1 MAEDKRFYWVKLD
14 YRRFETGGDLDF
26 LMGQKGGA
34 EYVVLYMMLCLNTRN
49 TQGEFVSR
57 LGEVVIPYDVDKIV
71 RDCKYFSRDTVM
83 VALELYRQ
91 LGLVYVTDGGT
102 MRIAN
107 FDEVVGSESQSA
119 RWMRDKRSR
128 DRQAKLT
135 SDATERAQ
143 CEHNVTDNV
152 LTKCSQSEAH
162 CESDVMQEKRDK
174 REENRELIEGSTLVD
189 DSSLRSSSTGAPA
202 REETCDGDP
211 PTSPSSDIPAVI
223 TILTDTGGKY
233 PVTQEYVD
241 TMQELY
247 PAVDVQAQLRAMKAW
262 AISNPNRRKT
272 AKGMPRF
279 INRWLAEEQR
289 RATEHARDRPD
300 AGRGH
305 MAKDNDDQYAD
316 DRRDETWEQV

>member
-49 TQGEFVSR
+49 TRGEFVSR

-107 FDEVVGSESQSA
+107 FDDVVGSEGASA
-119 RWMRDKRSR
+119 KRVRDHRKRALLAGETVTPR
-128 DRQAKLT
+128 
-135 SDATERAQ
+135 
-143 CEHNVTDNV
+143 VTDSVTSSLQCNAE
-152 LTKCSQSEAH
+152 CNG
-162 CESDVMQEKRDK
+162 DVTQEKRDK

-189 DSSLRSSSTGAPA
+189 DSSLRSSSSGAPA
-202 REETCDGDP
+202 REETGDGDLP
-211 PTSPSSDIPAVI
+211 PAPSSDIPPVI
-223 TILTDTGGKY
+223 TILTDTGEQY

-262 AISNPNRRKT
+262 AICNPTRRKT

-289 RATEHARDRPD
+289 RAAEHARDRPD

-305 MAKDNDDQYAD
+305 MARDNDDQYAD

>member
-107 FDEVVGSESQSA
+107 FDDVVGSEGASA
-119 RWMRDKRSR
+119 KRVRDHRKRALLAGETVTPR
-128 DRQAKLT
+128 
-135 SDATERAQ
+135 
-143 CEHNVTDNV
+143 VTDSVTSSLQCNAE
-152 LTKCSQSEAH
+152 CNG
-162 CESDVMQEKRDK
+162 DVTQEKRDK
-174 REENRELIEGSTLVD
+174 REENRELIDGSTLVD

-211 PTSPSSDIPAVI
+211 PTSPSSDIPPVI
-223 TILTDTGGKY
+223 TILTDTGEKY

-262 AISNPNRRKT
+262 AISNPNRRRT

-289 RATEHARDRPD
+289 RAAEHARDRPD

-305 MAKDNDDQYAD
+305 MARDNDDQYAD

>member
-57 LGEVVIPYDVDKIV
+57 LGEVVIPYDVDRIV

-107 FDEVVGSESQSA
+107 FDDVVGSESQSA
-119 RWMRDKRSR
+119 KWMRDKRER
-128 DRQAKLT
+128 DKQKKIT
-135 SDATERAQ
+135 SDITSASL
-143 CEHNVTDNV
+143 CD
-152 LTKCSQSEAH
+152 SH
-162 CESDVMQEKRDK
+162 CEADVRQEKRDK

-189 DSSLRSSSTGAPA
+189 DSSLRSSSSGAPA
-202 REETCDGDP
+202 REETGDGDP
-211 PTSPSSDIPAVI
+211 PTSPSPDNPPVI
-223 TILTDTGGKY
+223 TILTDTGEKY

-262 AISNPNRRKT
+262 AICNPNRRKT

-289 RATEHARDRPD
+289 RAAEHARDRPD

-305 MAKDNDDQYAD
+305 MARDNDDQYAD

>member
-57 LGEVVIPYDVDKIV
+57 LGEVVIPYDVDRIV

-107 FDEVVGSESQSA
+107 FDDVVGSEGQSA
-119 RWMRDKRSR
+119 KWVRDYRKR
-128 DRQAKLT
+128 QKEITKNLT
-135 SDATERAQ
+135 PA
-143 CEHNVTDNV
+143 
-152 LTKCSQSEAH
+152 LQSNAECNAE
-162 CESDVMQEKRDK
+162 CNAGVMQEKRDK

-189 DSSLRSSSTGAPA
+189 DSSLRSSSSGAPA
-202 REETCDGDP
+202 REETGDGDP
-211 PTSPSSDIPAVI
+211 PPTPSTDTPPVI
-223 TILTDTGGKY
+223 TILTDTGEKY

-262 AISNPNRRKT
+262 AICNPNRRKT

-289 RATEHARDRPD
+289 RAAEHARDRPD

>member
-107 FDEVVGSESQSA
+107 FDDVVGSESKWASVKRNQRKALESKTDSGQVAGQIEGHSDGQSIGHCP
-119 RWMRDKRSR
+119 S
-128 DRQAKLT
+128 
-135 SDATERAQ
+135 
-143 CEHNVTDNV
+143 NV
-152 LTKCSQSEAH
+152 Q
-162 CESDVMQEKRDK
+162 QEKRDK

-189 DSSLRSSSTGAPA
+189 DSSLRSSSAGAPA
-202 REETCDGDP
+202 REETGDDDP
-211 PTSPSSDIPAVI
+211 QPTPSSDIPPVI
-223 TILTDTGGKY
+223 TILTDTGEKY
-233 PVTQEYVD
+233 PVTQGYVD

-289 RATEHARDRPD
+289 RAAEHARDRPD

-305 MAKDNDDQYAD
+305 MARDNDDQYAD

>member
-107 FDEVVGSESQSA
+107 FDDVVGSESKWASVKRNQRKALESKTDSGQVAGQIEGHSDGQSIGHCP
-119 RWMRDKRSR
+119 S
-128 DRQAKLT
+128 
-135 SDATERAQ
+135 
-143 CEHNVTDNV
+143 NV
-152 LTKCSQSEAH
+152 Q
-162 CESDVMQEKRDK
+162 QEKRDK

-189 DSSLRSSSTGAPA
+189 DSSLRSSSSGAPA
-202 REETCDGDP
+202 REETGDGDP
-211 PTSPSSDIPAVI
+211 PTSPSSDIPPVI
-223 TILTDTGGKY
+223 TILTDTGEKY

-262 AISNPNRRKT
+262 AICNPARRKT

-289 RATEHARDRPD
+289 RAAEHARDRPD

-305 MAKDNDDQYAD
+305 MARDNDDQYAD